1 MGKHISRQRK
11 PSQEKVHIP
20 HKSPKLGIYWIFDI
34 ASKAVYYPINMEAF
48 KRTYTRLIGE
58 SRELKTSHKIS
69 A

>member
-11 PSQEKVHIP
+11 PSPEKIQVA
-20 HKSPKLGIYWIFDI
+20 HKSPKLGIYWIHDI
-34 ASKAVYYPINMEAF
+34 ASKAVYYPNNMEAF

>member
-11 PSQEKVHIP
+11 PAQEKIQSP
-20 HKSPKLGIYWIFDI
+20 HKSPKLGIYWIHDI
-34 ASKAVYYPINMEAF
+34 ASKAVYYPINKEAF
-48 KRTYTRLIGE
+48 KRTYARLIGE